1 MSDGG
6 GLVIDCQSDFHDN
19 FDTRFVVPLMPVK
32 SAPPRTGRLH
42 PCFVINGSDF
52 LMATHLGTAV
62 KRRELSPAIANFAD
76 RRLDIIGAIDVLITG
91 V

>member
-6 GLVIDCQSDFHDN
+6 GLVIDCQSDCHDHL
-19 FDTRFVVPLMPVK
+19 DSRLVIPLIPAEKAGIRM
-32 SAPPRTGRLH
+32 GRLH
-42 PCFVINGSDF
+42 PSIVVNDSEFV
-52 LMATHLGTAV
+52 LATQLATAV
-62 KRRELSPAIANFAD
+62 PKRELSLPIANLTP